1 MNCIICKKPL
11 RGYQKKYCGGSCKDY
26 QRQRTQSAK
35 AARLS
40 ILAKK
45 PCVVCGGVFQPVR
58 KANIVCSI
66 ACRITRNKMQKS
78 TARVRANCPPPG
90 LRTSHH
96 TKPHFNKNCSC
107 NKKEILRFLKNGG
120 KITRLPSAPVGK
132 TPEINMAYG
141 WIPEELFGSALMYK
155 MENENE

>member
-1 MNCIICKKPL
+1 MNCVICKRPL
-11 RGYQKKYCGGSCKDY
+11 TGYQKKYCGESCASYKS
-26 QRQRTQSAK
+26 QRDQKRKGGRYA
-35 AARLS
+35 
-40 ILAKK
+40 IPKK

-78 TARVRANCPPPG
+78 TARVRANCPPHV

-132 TPEINMAYG
+132 TPEIHLAYG
-141 WIPEELFGSALMYK
+141 WIPEELFGSALMYE
-155 MENENE
+155 MDENE